1 MVRAGVVV
9 LLCVCLNVCGA
20 LICPDGGSLYVCL
33 QAECCSDHLHCCY
46 QGTLCDLVHS
56 KCVNKT
62 HILDWVEKVATKQKA
77 VICPDQESECPDDTT
92 CCQMPDGSWGC
103 CPMKDAVCCEDKR
116 HCCPQGTKCD
126 LEHSKCVSATY
137 GPSPLWR
144 KFAARRRKP
153 SERKAACDLVHSMC
167 VSANGFMVK
176 MAAKIPATSLKPK
189 EKVVPCNETVACAS
203 GTTCCKTQEGTWAC
217 CPLPKAVC
225 CEDHIHCCPED
236 TVCDLA
242 ASTCDDPA
250 DLSVSVPWMAK
261 VPTFPIASS
270 NQKCDETSSCPDGS
284 TCCRL
289 SSGKWGCCPLP
300 QAVCCKDM
308 KHCCPVGYRCDPEVQ
323 GCTKASTSMWW
334 ENAL

>member
-1 MVRAGVVV
+1 MLHFFKSVPTKKQTP
-9 LLCVCLNVCGA
+9 L
-20 LICPDGGSLYVCL
+20 
-33 QAECCSDHLHCCY
+33 HL
-46 QGTLCDLVHS
+46 GWLEVDTV
-56 KCVNKT
+56 KN
-62 HILDWVEKVATKQKA
+62 KA

-103 CPMKDAVCCEDKR
+103 CPMKD
-116 HCCPQGTKCD
+116 
-126 LEHSKCVSATY
+126 
-137 GPSPLWR
+137 
-144 KFAARRRKP
+144 
-153 SERKAACDLVHSMC
+153 
-167 VSANGFMVK
+167 
-176 MAAKIPATSLKPK
+176 
-189 EKVVPCNETVACAS
+189 
-203 GTTCCKTQEGTWAC
+203 
-217 CPLPKAVC
+217 AVC

-300 QAVCCKDM
+300 QGLNLQQYNK
-308 KHCCPVGYRCDPEVQ
+308 
-323 GCTKASTSMWW
+323 SML
-334 ENAL
+334 ALLMA